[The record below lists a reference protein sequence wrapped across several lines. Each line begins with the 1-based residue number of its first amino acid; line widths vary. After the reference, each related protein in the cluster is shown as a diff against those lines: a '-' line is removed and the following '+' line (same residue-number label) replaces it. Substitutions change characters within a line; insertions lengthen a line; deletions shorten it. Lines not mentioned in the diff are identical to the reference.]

1 MCRRENAVLVV
12 TRSLDKAQTDMKNT
26 NLGPEVKK
34 AMNKH
39 GRDAILVLDK
49 ALKHPL
55 VITGVQGFAK
65 SRGIPHADA
74 LLHLGSLALSKL
86 IRALPE
92 EAQEELA
99 SDLKVEELNAAEL
112 ERTSSVDENE
122 EARRVASESS
132 GPVPEVQ
139 TDPYETFRKKNECV
153 VSECRLTE

>member
-1 MCRRENAVLVV
+1 MTSSIEKIQNELK
-12 TRSLDKAQTDMKNT
+12 DK

-39 GRDAILVLDK
+39 GRDAILVMDK

-55 VITGVQGFAK
+55 VVTGVREFAQ

-74 LLHLGSLALSKL
+74 LLRLGSLALSKI

-99 SDLKVEELNAAEL
+99 SDLQIEELNAAEL
-112 ERTSSVDENE
+112 ERTSSVDETE
-122 EARRVASESS
+122 EAEKVTSESS

-139 TDPYETFRKKNECV
+139 TDPYEAMRKRNECTV
-153 VSECRLTE
+153 M